1 MEDTSVNRTAKKAK
15 YQNLLEELFLF
26 RNVPREEVEAVYCSP
41 DCECVEFLPGE
52 MVFTRNQYR
61 RSLGVVVSGELRAT
75 KKGANSVIILNSF
88 SQGGVFGAAGLFSD
102 MEGYV
107 SEIQAIRKS
116 KVLFLPEEMLHSLFM
131 RMPVAAENY
140 IRYLS
145 GRIRFLNNRIDSFTG
160 GSAERR
166 VAVFLLDAASKA
178 GKADIRLA
186 ITFTDLAESLN
197 IGRASLYRAMDSLVK
212 AGLISRKAKEI
223 SILNVSGLREK
234 CF

>member
-1 MEDTSVNRTAKKAK
+1 MNRTAKKAK

-26 RNVPREEVEAVYCSP
+26 RNVPREEVGAVYSSP

-166 VAVFLLDAASKA
+166 VAAASKA

-197 IGRASLYRAMDSLVK
+197 IGRASLYRAMDSLVE

-223 SILNVSGLREK
+223 SILNVAGLREK

>member
-1 MEDTSVNRTAKKAK
+1 MNYTAKKAK
-15 YQNLLEELFLF
+15 YKHLLEGLFLF
-26 RNVPREEVEAVYCSP
+26 RNISQEVVDAVYNSP
-41 DCECVEFLPGE
+41 ACECVEFFSGE
-52 MVFTRNQYR
+52 MVFTQNQYR
-61 RSLGVVVSGELRAT
+61 RSLGIVVSGELRAT
-75 KKGANSVIILNSF
+75 KNGANTIIILNSF

-116 KVLFLPEEMLHSLFM
+116 KVLFLSEELLHSLFM
-131 RMPVAAENY
+131 AMPVAAENY

-178 GKADIRLA
+178 GKADIRLS
-186 ITFTDLAESLN
+186 ITFTNLAESLN
-197 IGRASLYRAMDSLVK
+197 IGRASLYRAMDSLVD
-212 AGLISRKAKEI
+212 AGLISRNGKEI
-223 SILNVSGLREK
+223 SVLNVAGLREK

>member
-1 MEDTSVNRTAKKAK
+1 MNRTAKKAK
-15 YQNLLEELFLF
+15 YQNLLDELFLF

-41 DCECVEFLPGE
+41 DCECVEFLPG
-52 MVFTRNQYR
+52 
-61 RSLGVVVSGELRAT
+61 
-75 KKGANSVIILNSF
+75 VIILNSF

-197 IGRASLYRAMDSLVK
+197 IGRASLYRAMDSLVE

-223 SILNVSGLREK
+223 SILNVAGLREK